1 MPYFSV
7 EMPNGTPC
15 DINEQPRKTNVL
27 YVCHLSANNE
37 VFFFCYFFYVNFFI
51 E

>member
-15 DINEQPRKTNVL
+15 DINEQPRKTYVL
-27 YVCHLSANNE
+27 YACHLSANNAE
-37 VFFFCYFFYVNFFI
+37 VCINNCSYFV
-51 E
+51 